1 MLKKRAA
8 VLYIID
14 QTQVWNRGFHTRET
28 ENENREGH
36 RASLFSSVW
45 SPMTK
50 HDKRVFDLASQSSI
64 HIAMNI

>member
-14 QTQVWNRGFHTRET
+14 QTQVWNRGFHTREK
-28 ENENREGH
+28 NENREGH
-36 RASLFSSVW
+36 RALLFSSVW
-45 SPMTK
+45 SLMTK